1 MRRLASELSKR
12 QTLRRCF
19 AHCSAWRANLH
30 SDIAVRIAAHSELS
44 KDPQTLLCALRHIA
58 NCQKAN
64 TQFYKSHWECDLK
77 ERKTTRRYS
86 NSWTGVRTPAPL
98 VSSALKW
105 RLQVL
110 RKAVVWSLTQP
121 ESSQPCP
128 HECTLCVGLTA
139 RALPPG
145 IYKVV
150 GKYVP
155 RQCILFSSALQIN
168 ASK

>member
-1 MRRLASELSKR
+1 MRNELRTLGYRTQTPPCALRRLANELSIR

-19 AHCSAWRANLH
+19 AHCGAWRAN
-30 SDIAVRIAAHSELS
+30 V
-44 KDPQTLLCALRHIA
+44 QTLLRALRRIA

-64 TQFYKSHWECDLK
+64 TQFYKSHWACDLK

-105 RLQVL
+105 RQQVL
-110 RKAVVWSLTQP
+110 RKAVVWTLTQP
-121 ESSQPCP
+121 ESSQPCL

-139 RALPPG
+139 RTLPPG

-168 ASK
+168 ASQ